1 MELWNYGNMPK
12 PNGYQLHHIIPKSL
26 FDGANPHDIFKLSG
40 YDVNDIR
47 NLIYLPTSR
56 DNHPTRS
63 VHRGYNGIHAQYNRD
78 IREELTRLQRIGKR
92 KKWTSQQYHDAMQN
106 LINEK
111 RQELRHGRTKL
122 H

>member
-1 MELWNYGNMPK
+1 MPK

-47 NLIYLPTSR
+47 NLIYLLTSR

-63 VHRGYNGIHAQYNRD
+63 VHRGFNSHHKIYNGLKREALDRLVEMGSENNWTSKQYHSAMKKLINKERQKL
-78 IREELTRLQRIGKR
+78 RTGKTRLHCEG
-92 KKWTSQQYHDAMQN
+92 
-106 LINEK
+106 
-111 RQELRHGRTKL
+111 
-122 H
+122 